1 MLPVLMML
9 PEPWRIIAG
18 AAYFMPSTTPR
29 RWVAMTVSK
38 CSMSISAMPARR
50 PGLPAL
56 LKRQSRRPNLASACS
71 ISDLTS
77 GSLVTSVRTKAAV
90 VPSFFANPSP
100 SAWRRPAMTTLA
112 PSSTNSSAVRAP
124 MPLVPPVMIAT
135 LPSSAPISS
144 LPISIV
150 RLRLH
155 CRRQVGQARVD
166 RALRRQAR
174 LRPGDRAGKA
184 AGDAGAVQGGRQAG
198 ADVDGGGEGADEGVA
213 GSGGVDRPDRQGA
226 DGPGVGAGGG
236 DGALA
241 AQSDDHGGACHA
253 GNGAGGG

>member
-100 SAWRRPAMTTLA
+100 SACRRPVNTTLA
-112 PSSTNSSAVRAP
+112 PSCTNSSAVRAP
-124 MPLVPPVMIAT
+124 MPLVAPVMIAT
-135 LPSSAPISS
+135 LPSSMPMALPLENSFPAHTKAGLISRANVAACAGPTCTRRGS
-144 LPISIV
+144 AWAEAKAGGERFGQLA
-150 RLRLH
+150 RHLHRRLH
-155 CRRQVGQARVD
+155 SDDIAVGAEAADHPFGHTGELGMAVMLVARVNVGDVHLDERTRKGLD
-166 RALRRQAR
+166 RI
-174 LRPGDRAGKA
+174 
-184 AGDAGAVQGGRQAG
+184 
-198 ADVDGGGEGADEGVA
+198 E
-213 GSGGVDRPDRQGA
+213 
-226 DGPGVGAGGG
+226 
-236 DGALA
+236 
-241 AQSDDHGGACHA
+241 
-253 GNGAGGG
+253 